1 MDHIFLILN
10 KSISIEKRGCVV
22 NIFVAS
28 WFFPPATSSE
38 GIVTYKL
45 LRNSRYQYDVFSSTS
60 RQWGYKATMEF
71 GDEKNIHCYTIATDD
86 IDEWVKAGVEQFER
100 LYPKQ
105 KYTCIMTRSM
115 PPESILVG
123 MQIKKKY
130 PQVKWIASLG
140 DPIANNPYEIKA
152 YINDCQTLTEA
163 EKTGLKAALW
173 STDEE
178 LLRLWEKR
186 PEEGIRLMCKLK
198 RWENLA
204 VQQADMIIAPTGRQL
219 RYMSGP
225 RGWQPKYLVV
235 PHSFDP
241 GFYKKENNS
250 VKDKLVFSFIG
261 YSDTFLRSLEPFVR
275 AVRYLK
281 ENQSPF
287 LKRLDMRFIGN
298 NPRAIQDMVLNY
310 YLDDVIHFQEG
321 VDYYQSLALMQG
333 SDWLLHVDAFF
344 PELTPGGSIFFAGK
358 LADYM
363 GAGKPIFALT
373 GAGSPAD
380 EIVKKAGGVSVV
392 PWETA
397 GIANRLEEILSSAEE
412 KPEINERY
420 VTQYS
425 ADHAAALFDK
435 KVEELC
441 GLSCWEPRVR
451 KWPQCRRSNPEKLM
465 TICVPSYNVG
475 RYLER
480 CLRTLI
486 NHEYAADIEVLVV
499 DDGSKDYTAQIAKAF
514 EDRYPGIVR
523 LIQKENGGHGSTIN
537 RAIKEGIGRYFMVVD
552 GDDWVDSEQFEKLLA
567 KIKIRQIDT
576 DIISSNY
583 HEINMETGICTLCE
597 QQVQVEYFEA
607 VPFEKLDLENIYF
620 TLASTLIKLSVL
632 RQVNQSLQ
640 EHTFYVDVEYI
651 LFPVPYL
658 KDVTFVKYCIYKYC
672 RGNTEQSVYIPTM
685 VKRYDHH
692 ERVMKSVL
700 KYKQEHPTSKAQRI
714 YYNAILKR
722 HLYTHYALFMVYDE
736 DKKHGYEIGKRF
748 DAFLR
753 ETDPELARWV
763 AKSVPMVRIA
773 RRYGFDYDRVKRSLS
788 VKLLHLKDRMKNKF
802 KSSMKIR
809 RLVYNHFTVRIGKM
823 QFFTEGRG
831 KAIKAKL
838 RKFCGFKTV

>member
-198 RWENLA
+198 RWENT
-204 VQQADMIIAPTGRQL
+204 VIQQADMIIAPTGRQL

-722 HLYTHYALFMVYDE
+722 HLYTHYALLD
-736 DKKHGYEIGKRF
+736 R
-748 DAFLR
+748 
-753 ETDPELARWV
+753 
-763 AKSVPMVRIA
+763 KSVV
-773 RRYGFDYDRVKRSLS
+773 
-788 VKLLHLKDRMKNKF
+788 
-802 KSSMKIR
+802 
-809 RLVYNHFTVRIGKM
+809 
-823 QFFTEGRG
+823 
-831 KAIKAKL
+831 
-838 RKFCGFKTV
+838 

>member
-86 IDEWVKAGVEQFER
+86 IDEWVKASVEQFER

-115 PPESILVG
+115 PPESVLVG

-198 RWENLA
+198 RWENT
-204 VQQADMIIAPTGRQL
+204 VIQQADMIIAPTGRQL

-225 RGWQPKYLVV
+225 RGWQLKYLVV

-241 GFYKKENNS
+241 SFYKKEHDS

-321 VDYYQSLALMQG
+321 VDYYQSLALMQE

-380 EIVKKAGGVSVV
+380 EIVKKAGGVSVI
-392 PWETA
+392 PWEIA

-465 TICVPSYNVG
+465 SICVPSYNVE

-486 NHEYAADIEVLVV
+486 NHEYAADIEVLVI
-499 DDGSKDYTAQIAKAF
+499 DDGSKDRTAQIAKAF
-514 EDRYPGIVR
+514 ENRYPGIVR

-537 RAIKEGIGRYFMVVD
+537 RAIQEGRGRYFKVVD
-552 GDDWVDSEQFEKLLA
+552 GDDWVDSNQLGKLISG
-567 KIKIRQIDT
+567 IKSKKIDT
-576 DIISSNY
+576 DIISANY
-583 HEINMETGICTLCE
+583 QQINMESGYLTPW
-597 QQVQVEYFEA
+597 VQSVEVEYFK
-607 VPFEKLDLENIYF
+607 PYRFEEIDLRNTYF
-620 TLASTLIKLSVL
+620 TLHSSFFKTSILKKM
-632 RQVNQSLQ
+632 NMPLQ
-640 EHTFYVDVEYI
+640 EHTFYVDVELI

-658 KDVTFVKYCIYKYC
+658 ESVMYVDYYIYKYC
-672 RGNTEQSVYIPTM
+672 VGNLEQSVHIPTM
-685 VKRYDHH
+685 VKRYDQH
-692 ERVMKSVL
+692 ERVMMRVI
-700 KYKQEHPTSKAQRI
+700 KYKKDRSMQKTQQK
-714 YYNAILKR
+714 YYDAILKR

-736 DKKHGYEIGKRF
+736 DKKHGYETGKQF
-748 DAFLR
+748 DSFLR

-763 AKSVPMVRIA
+763 AKNIPMVRIA
-773 RRYGFDYDRVKRSLS
+773 RRYGFDYDRVKWSLS

>member
-1 MDHIFLILN
+1 
-10 KSISIEKRGCVV
+10 
-22 NIFVAS
+22 
-28 WFFPPATSSE
+28 
-38 GIVTYKL
+38 
-45 LRNSRYQYDVFSSTS
+45 
-60 RQWGYKATMEF
+60 
-71 GDEKNIHCYTIATDD
+71 
-86 IDEWVKAGVEQFER
+86 
-100 LYPKQ
+100 
-105 KYTCIMTRSM
+105 
-115 PPESILVG
+115 
-123 MQIKKKY
+123 
-130 PQVKWIASLG
+130 
-140 DPIANNPYEIKA
+140 
-152 YINDCQTLTEA
+152 
-163 EKTGLKAALW
+163 
-173 STDEE
+173 
-178 LLRLWEKR
+178 
-186 PEEGIRLMCKLK
+186 
-198 RWENLA
+198 
-204 VQQADMIIAPTGRQL
+204 
-219 RYMSGP
+219 
-225 RGWQPKYLVV
+225 
-235 PHSFDP
+235 
-241 GFYKKENNS
+241 
-250 VKDKLVFSFIG
+250 
-261 YSDTFLRSLEPFVR
+261 
-275 AVRYLK
+275 
-281 ENQSPF
+281 
-287 LKRLDMRFIGN
+287 
-298 NPRAIQDMVLNY
+298 
-310 YLDDVIHFQEG
+310 
-321 VDYYQSLALMQG
+321 
-333 SDWLLHVDAFF
+333 
-344 PELTPGGSIFFAGK
+344 
-358 LADYM
+358 
-363 GAGKPIFALT
+363 
-373 GAGSPAD
+373 
-380 EIVKKAGGVSVV
+380 
-392 PWETA
+392 
-397 GIANRLEEILSSAEE
+397 
-412 KPEINERY
+412 
-420 VTQYS
+420 
-425 ADHAAALFDK
+425 
-435 KVEELC
+435 
-441 GLSCWEPRVR
+441 
-451 KWPQCRRSNPEKLM
+451 M

-632 RQVNQSLQ
+632 RQVNQPLQ

-763 AKSVPMVRIA
+763 AKNIPMVRIA
-773 RRYGFDYDRVKRSLS
+773 RRYGFDYDRVKRLLS

>member
-1 MDHIFLILN
+1 M
-10 KSISIEKRGCVV
+10 

-45 LRNSRYQYDVFSSTS
+45 LRNSKHQYDVFSSTS
-60 RQWGYKATMEF
+60 RQWGYKAAMEF
-71 GDEKNIHCYTIATDD
+71 ADEKNIHCYTIATDD
-86 IDEWVKAGVEQFER
+86 IDEWVKASVEQFER
-100 LYPKQ
+100 LYPEQ
-105 KYTCIMTRSM
+105 KYACIMTRSM
-115 PPESILVG
+115 PPESVLVG

-163 EKTGLKAALW
+163 EKASLKTALW
-173 STDEE
+173 STNEE
-178 LLRLWEKR
+178 MLRPWEKR
-186 PEEGIRLMCKLK
+186 PEDGVRLMCKLK
-198 RWENLA
+198 RWEST
-204 VQQADMIIAPTGRQL
+204 VIQQADMIIAPTGRQL

-225 RGWQPKYLVV
+225 RGWLAKYFVV

-241 GFYKKENNS
+241 SFYKQEGKR
-250 VKDKLVFSFIG
+250 KTDKLIFSFIG

-275 AVRYLK
+275 AVRYLR

-287 LKRLDMRFIGN
+287 LNRLDMRFIGN

-321 VDYYQSLALMQG
+321 VDYNQSLALMQE

-344 PELTPGGSIFFAGK
+344 PELTPGGSVFFAGK
-358 LADYM
+358 IADYM

-380 EIVKKAGGVSVV
+380 EIVKKAGGVSVI
-392 PWETA
+392 PWEIA
-397 GIANRLEEILSSAEE
+397 EIANRLEEILSSAEE

-420 VTQYS
+420 VTRYS
-425 ADHAAALFDK
+425 ADHVAASFDK
-435 KVEELC
+435 RLERLC
-441 GLSCWEPRVR
+441 GSSCWEPRV
-451 KWPQCRRSNPEKLM
+451 KEWPQCRRSNPEKLM
-465 TICVPSYNVG
+465 TICVPSYNVE

-499 DDGSKDYTAQIAKAF
+499 DDGSKDRTAQIAKAF

-523 LIQKENGGHGSTIN
+523 LIKQKNGGHGSTIN
-537 RAIKEGIGRYFMVVD
+537 HAIKEGTGRYFMVVD
-552 GDDWVDSEQFEKLLA
+552 GDDWIDSEQFAKLLA
-567 KIKIRQIDT
+567 KIKSRQIDT

-583 HEINMETGICTLCE
+583 HVINMETGICTPFE
-597 QQVQVEYFEA
+597 QQIQVEYFKA
-607 VPFEKLDLENIYF
+607 MPFEKLDLENVYF
-620 TLASTLIKLSVL
+620 TLASTLIKLSIL
-632 RQVNQSLQ
+632 RQINQPLQ

-658 KDVTFVKYCIYKYC
+658 KDVTFVEYCIYKYC
-672 RGNTEQSVYIPTM
+672 RGNAEQSVHIPTM

-692 ERVMKSVL
+692 ERVMRSVL
-700 KYKQEHPTSKAQRI
+700 KYKQEHPMSKAQRI
-714 YYNAILKR
+714 YYDAILKR

-736 DKKHGYEIGKRF
+736 DKNHGYEIGKRF
-748 DAFLR
+748 DTFLK
-753 ETDPELARWV
+753 ETDPELARWA
-763 AKSVPMVRIA
+763 AKNIPMVRTA
-773 RRYGFDYDRVKRSLS
+773 RRYGFDYDKVKRSLGA
-788 VKLLHLKDRMKNKF
+788 KLLPLKERMKNRL

-809 RLVYNHFTVRIGKM
+809 RLVYNRFTVRIGKM
-823 QFFTEGRG
+823 RFFTEGRG

-838 RKFCGFKTV
+838 RKFCGFSVQ

>member
-1 MDHIFLILN
+1 
-10 KSISIEKRGCVV
+10 
-22 NIFVAS
+22 
-28 WFFPPATSSE
+28 
-38 GIVTYKL
+38 
-45 LRNSRYQYDVFSSTS
+45 
-60 RQWGYKATMEF
+60 
-71 GDEKNIHCYTIATDD
+71 
-86 IDEWVKAGVEQFER
+86 
-100 LYPKQ
+100 
-105 KYTCIMTRSM
+105 
-115 PPESILVG
+115 
-123 MQIKKKY
+123 
-130 PQVKWIASLG
+130 
-140 DPIANNPYEIKA
+140 
-152 YINDCQTLTEA
+152 
-163 EKTGLKAALW
+163 
-173 STDEE
+173 
-178 LLRLWEKR
+178 
-186 PEEGIRLMCKLK
+186 
-198 RWENLA
+198 
-204 VQQADMIIAPTGRQL
+204 MIIAPTGRQL